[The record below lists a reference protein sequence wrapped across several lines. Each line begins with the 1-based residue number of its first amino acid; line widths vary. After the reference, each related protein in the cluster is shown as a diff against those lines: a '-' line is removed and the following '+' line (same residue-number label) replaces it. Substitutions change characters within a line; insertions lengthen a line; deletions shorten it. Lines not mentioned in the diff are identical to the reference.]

1 MRTKLTVKNPKPASP
16 TRAPVRSGSLVAR
29 KAVRPAAPPAGDKP
43 ARPKKAAPA
52 TAGERTF
59 KPRAAAGAERPG
71 ADRAP
76 SKRAPRDGGAERG
89 TRAPYR
95 DNASGEGAK
104 RGFGDRRTSS
114 DRPPRRDDDARPRRS
129 GAGEGGARAPYRD
142 SASGEGAKR
151 SFDDRRTSSD
161 RPPRRDD
168 DARPRRSGAGEGGAR
183 APYRDNAS
191 GEGAKRSF
199 GDRRTSSDRPPR
211 RDDDARPRRAGA
223 GEGGARAPYR
233 DNASG
238 EGAKRSFGDRRTS
251 SDRPPRRD
259 DDARPR
265 RAGAGE
271 GGARAPYRDNA
282 AGEGAKRSFGDRRTS
297 SDRPP
302 RRDDD
307 ARPRRAGAG
316 EGGARAPYR
325 DNASG
330 EGAKRSFGDRRTSSD
345 RPPRR
350 DDDAR
355 PRRTS
360 AGEGGARA
368 PYRDKAA
375 GEGAKRSFGDRPA
388 RPARDGERGSTE
400 RRSSGAGMKTAKPVK
415 KPAADIDYGDESGL
429 MRLSKRMSE
438 LGMCSRREADEWI
451 EKGWVLVDGERIDT
465 LGTKVRADQKIEID
479 ERASAAQAAQVTILL
494 HKPVGYVS
502 GQAEDGYEPAAVLI
516 TRANRWSG
524 DHSPVRFSP
533 QHLHALAPA
542 GRLDIDS
549 TGLLVLTQNG
559 VIAKQLI
566 GEQSDIDKEYLVRVR
581 FGERLIDIDQHFPA
595 ESLAKLRHGLELDG
609 VALKPAMVS
618 WQNGE
623 QLRFVLRE
631 GKKRQIRRMCELVG
645 LDVIG
650 LKRVRMGRV
659 MLGALPQGQWRYLS
673 ADETF

>member
-43 ARPKKAAPA
+43 ARPKKASPA
-52 TAGERTF
+52 AAGERSF
-59 KPRAAAGAERPG
+59 KPRGAAGAERPG

-76 SKRAPRDGGAERG
+76 AKRAPRDGGAERG

-95 DNASGEGAK
+95 DNAA
-104 RGFGDRRTSS
+104 
-114 DRPPRRDDDARPRRS
+114 
-129 GAGEGGARAPYRD
+129 
-142 SASGEGAKR
+142 
-151 SFDDRRTSSD
+151 
-161 RPPRRDD
+161 
-168 DARPRRSGAGEGGAR
+168 
-183 APYRDNAS
+183 

-211 RDDDARPRRAGA
+211 RDEDARPRRAG
-223 GEGGARAPYR
+223 GDDDKRSSYR
-233 DNASG
+233 D
-238 EGAKRSFGDRRTS
+238 K
-251 SDRPPRRD
+251 
-259 DDARPR
+259 
-265 RAGAGE
+265 
-271 GGARAPYRDNA
+271 A

-307 ARPRRAGAG
+307 ARPRRAGGEGGARAPYRDNASGEGAKRTFGDRRTSSDRPPRRDDDARPRRAGG

-330 EGAKRSFGDRRTSSD
+330 EGAKRSFGDRRPSSD
-345 RPPRR
+345 RPTRR

-355 PRRTS
+355 PRR
-360 AGEGGARA
+360 AGGEGGPRA
-368 PYRDKAA
+368 PYRDKAP

-388 RPARDGERGSTE
+388 RPARDGER
-400 RRSSGAGMKTAKPVK
+400 RSFGAVKTAQPVK
-415 KPAADIDYGDESGL
+415 RAAADVDYGDETGL